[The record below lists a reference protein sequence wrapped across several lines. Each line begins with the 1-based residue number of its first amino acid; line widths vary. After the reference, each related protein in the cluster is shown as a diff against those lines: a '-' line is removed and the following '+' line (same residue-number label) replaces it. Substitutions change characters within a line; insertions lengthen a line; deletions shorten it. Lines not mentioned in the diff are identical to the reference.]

1 MYNLIRRNIEKPV
14 HFDDAY
20 LRRKLE
26 YNVNFFGSDFAES
39 ANLIVRIKKDSI
51 LSTLFCKSMA
61 IFSALWCMFLII
73 SETTL
78 IFDKNGGI
86 LRFISEGLE
95 KNIWATYLM
104 TTFIISGICISSFF
118 TIFQLKFSDYLQLVK
133 K

>member
-20 LRRKLE
+20 LRRTLE

-51 LSTLFCKSMA
+51 LYVLFCKIMA
-61 IFSALWCMFLII
+61 IISALWCLFLIT
-73 SETTL
+73 SEATL

-86 LRFISEGLE
+86 LRHIGEGLE
-95 KNIWATYLM
+95 
-104 TTFIISGICISSFF
+104 
-118 TIFQLKFSDYLQLVK
+118 
-133 K
+133 